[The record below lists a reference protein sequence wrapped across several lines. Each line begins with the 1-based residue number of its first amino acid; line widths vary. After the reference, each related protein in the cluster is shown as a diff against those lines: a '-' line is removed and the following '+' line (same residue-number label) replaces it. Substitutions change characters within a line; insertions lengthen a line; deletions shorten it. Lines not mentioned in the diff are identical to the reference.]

1 MKVTSGSAGGIHI
14 DYPSSSRPTT
24 DKVRQAI
31 FSALGS
37 RIDFEGKS
45 ALDMFAGSGAMGIE
59 ALSRGAKT
67 AVFIDTNKDA
77 CKIIQKNLEKAKLD
91 TYGIILNIDFQKFQ
105 SDTQFDIIFLDP
117 PYDKNLLEPA
127 LKMII
132 DKNLTHSNSLIIC
145 ENNVEITYSPELE
158 VVFNKK
164 YGTIHIAILT
174 PKS

>member
-91 TYGIILNIDFQKFQ
+91 TYGIILNIDFQKF
-105 SDTQFDIIFLDP
+105 
-117 PYDKNLLEPA
+117 
-127 LKMII
+127 
-132 DKNLTHSNSLIIC
+132 
-145 ENNVEITYSPELE
+145 
-158 VVFNKK
+158 
-164 YGTIHIAILT
+164 
-174 PKS
+174 